1 MSGKS
6 IVVES
11 QPFAKD
17 VDSLVGFFVPSTQQE
32 GSREVSLCR
41 SSAVNKD
48 DFFCR
53 DVLSLS
59 GPDEARILYDLAQDW
74 EIPESRYSESFASLY
89 GIKDEKKKYQEMF
102 QLPHAKMSFE
112 QAAGRSD
119 VYVSQAS
126 VQGQKPQKIKPEKFE
141 GVLG

>member
-59 GPDEARILYDLAQDW
+59 GPDEARILMILRKTG
-74 EIPESRYSESFASLY
+74 RYRRVAT
-89 GIKDEKKKYQEMF
+89 
-102 QLPHAKMSFE
+102 
-112 QAAGRSD
+112 RR
-119 VYVSQAS
+119 
-126 VQGQKPQKIKPEKFE
+126 
-141 GVLG
+141 VLRLFMG